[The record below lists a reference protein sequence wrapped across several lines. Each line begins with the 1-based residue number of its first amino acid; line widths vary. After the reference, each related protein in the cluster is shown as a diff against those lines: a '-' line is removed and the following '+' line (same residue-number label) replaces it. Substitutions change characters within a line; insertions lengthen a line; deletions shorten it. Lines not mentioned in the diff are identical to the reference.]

1 MTKEGWS
8 GPLAEA
14 TDGMS
19 VGVILDGIGYKSMQ
33 GLDNLMS
40 DPGKQGRVPLNRLR
54 GLAKAAPEENRR
66 KIVGFMVGGL

>member
-1 MTKEGWS
+1 
-8 GPLAEA
+8 
-14 TDGMS
+14 
-19 VGVILDGIGYKSMQ
+19 MQ